1 LTKEKREQLDA
12 TLYADA
18 ERRRIEHERLKEQI
32 DKERLNPKG
41 GKYYN
46 DKSDKYILNKF
57 VKEMSQ
63 VQLELA
69 DNSDNDDHKQS
80 EEGRLYSND
89 EFIAI
94 LIRLGFLPNSH
105 PNEFALVRGNDG
117 GVSLDTLRVVLLN
130 IIGIKTADREKVPEE
145 EGEKD
150 EAEREG

>member
-105 PNEFALVRGNDG
+105 PNEF
-117 GVSLDTLRVVLLN
+117 
-130 IIGIKTADREKVPEE
+130 
-145 EGEKD
+145 D
-150 EAEREG
+150 ESKL